1 MSQNTRSWLA
11 CLCIAAGLLMY
22 RFAHSDHTRMAGTV
36 VVIASFAIFLAW
48 ELASRMSDYRAQ
60 HKIK

>member
-11 CLCIAAGLLMY
+11 CLCIVAGLVEY

-48 ELASRMSDYRAQ
+48 ELASRMSDYRSERR
-60 HKIK
+60 IK

>member
-11 CLCIAAGLLMY
+11 CLCIVAGLLLY
-22 RFAHSDHTRMAGTV
+22 RFAHSDHTRIAGTV
-36 VVIASFAIFLAW
+36 VVVASFAIFLAW
-48 ELASRMSDYRAQ
+48 ELASRMSDYRPQ

>member
-11 CLCIAAGLLMY
+11 CLCIVAGLVEY
-22 RFAHSDHTRMAGTV
+22 RFAHSDHGKMAGTV

-48 ELASRMSDYRAQ
+48 ELASRMSAYRAQ